1 MEPGMTGK
9 ASHPKGKSL
18 PAADAKKD
26 KSPDKSTASAEKQ
39 QEPGTSL
46 LSQENQLFAESLAS
60 VIKQA
65 VIQGFQEV
73 SSSKKRTRH
82 SHGRQGE
89 PLSDI
94 SEGDLS
100 DDSDVLSQAGSEEG
114 EIESEEES
122 SFDLAVIDPLIKAVR
137 QTLTFP
143 TESARV
149 SAADKLFP
157 SSKKRS
163 VCFPVH
169 SSIKEIIQTEWKKT
183 EKRAQTAGK
192 FGKKYPFDEQDSK
205 AWESPPKVDAA
216 VVRLAKKTT
225 LPVDDATV
233 FKEPMEKKIEFNLR
247 KAFGSAGAACKPA
260 VALTSVSRALKVWLS
275 ELGEAISSNVKRPKL
290 LEMLADCRMA
300 TEFISEASIDLVHF
314 SARSMA
320 LSVAARRAL
329 WLKSWAA
336 DTASKVNLCQLP
348 FEGEMLFGEKLDAII
363 KKVSGGKSV
372 FLPQENQAKK
382 PRFESSYNKPK
393 DKSFRASRQY
403 KPGREY
409 SRQSSWR
416 AGRPSSRG
424 TSKRPGFFST
434 TPSTSNQ
441 Q

>member
-18 PAADAKKD
+18 PATDVRKD
-26 KSPDKSTASAEKQ
+26 KSPEKTISAEKQ
-39 QEPGTSL
+39 QEPGSSV
-46 LSQENQLFAESLAS
+46 SQENQWESLAS

-73 SSSKKRTRH
+73 SGTKKRPRH
-82 SHGRQGE
+82 QHGRQGE
-89 PLSDI
+89 SFSDV

-100 DDSDVLSQAGSEEG
+100 FDSDVLSQAGSEEG
-114 EIESEEES
+114 EIDSEEES
-122 SFDLAVIDPLIKAVR
+122 TFDLAVIDPLIRAVR

-143 TESARV
+143 TEMTKLS
-149 SAADKLFP
+149 SADKLFP
-157 SSKKRS
+157 SSKKKS
-163 VCFPVH
+163 ACFPVH
-169 SSIKEIIQTEWKKT
+169 SSIKEIIASEWKKT
-183 EKRAQTAGK
+183 EKRAQTTGK
-192 FGKKYPFDEQDSK
+192 FNKKYPFDEQDSK
-205 AWESPPKVDAA
+205 TWDSPPKVDAA

-225 LPVDDATV
+225 LPVDDAAV
-233 FKEPMEKKIEFNLR
+233 FREPMEKKIEFNLR

-290 LEMLADCRMA
+290 LEMLTDCKMA

-329 WLKSWAA
+329 WLKTWAA
-336 DTASKVNLCQLP
+336 DTVSKTNLCQLP

-372 FLPQENQAKK
+372 FLPQESQAKR
-382 PRFESSYNKPK
+382 PRFETNYNKPK
-393 DKSFRASRQY
+393 DKSFRTSKQY

-416 AGRPSSRG
+416 SGRPSSRG
-424 TSKRPGFFST
+424 AAKKPGFFSSA
-434 TPSTSNQ
+434 PSTSGRQ
-441 Q
+441 